1 MLKEIY
7 TAALGMQNQLTK
19 LEVTSNNMA
28 NANTT
33 GFKRAAA
40 FERNLIDARA
50 NFYNTPGDVEQND
63 PPIGSYY
70 DFSQGSLQKTD
81 NPLDL
86 AIDEKG
92 FFVLQDEEGKEF
104 LTRSGSFSLAKDGS
118 LIARDGKKLMGEG
131 GPLKVDG
138 EFFADSPE
146 TQDSDALDIRVA
158 QSGEVFVNDYE
169 IGKVLIADSNNYQT
183 LQRISDTQ
191 FIATFDSDIEYKDAS
206 EVNVRQGWLEG
217 SNVNIVAEMVQ
228 MIELQRMFEAGSKVV
243 QTNDSTLD
251 NSIKLGRYY

>member
-1 MLKEIY
+1 MLREIY

-28 NANTT
+28 NANTS
-33 GFKRAAA
+33 GYKRAVA

-63 PPIGSYY
+63 PPIGSFY
-70 DFSQGSLQKTD
+70 DFSQGDLQKTG

-138 EFFADSPE
+138 EFFADSLE
-146 TQDSDALDIRVA
+146 TADKKAVDVRVA
-158 QSGEVFVNDYE
+158 QSGEVFVNDFE
-169 IGKVLIADSNNYQT
+169 IGKLLIADADDYQT
-183 LQRISDTQ
+183 LQRISDAQ
-191 FIATFDSDIEYKDAS
+191 FVPTYNAVINHLEPN
-206 EVNVRQGWLEG
+206 EVSVRQGWLEG
-217 SNVNIVAEMVQ
+217 SNINIVSEMVE
-228 MIELQRMFEAGSKVV
+228 MIELQRAFEAGSKVV
-243 QTNDSTLD
+243 QTNDGTLE
-251 NSIKLGRYY
+251 NSIALGRYY

>member
-1 MLKEIY
+1 MLRELY
-7 TAALGMQNQLTK
+7 TAALSMQNQLTK

-33 GFKRAAA
+33 GFKSATA

-70 DFSQGSLQKTD
+70 DFTMGAFHKTG
-81 NPLDL
+81 NSLDL

-131 GPLKVDG
+131 GPLRVDG
-138 EFFADSPE
+138 EFFADSLE
-146 TQDSDALDIRVA
+146 TGDSDALDVRIA

-169 IGKVLIADSNNYQT
+169 IGKILLADTENYQS

-191 FIATFDSDIEYKDAS
+191 FIATFDSEINYVDSDK
-206 EVNVRQGWLEG
+206 VNVRQGWLEE
-217 SNVNIVAEMVQ
+217 SNVNIVSEMVS
-228 MIELQRMFEAGSKVV
+228 MIELQRSFEAGSKVIK
-243 QTNDSTLD
+243 TNDETLD
-251 NSIKLGRYY
+251 NSIRLGKYY